1 MPRASDRPES
11 RGQRATHVGGMVSLA
26 SLLLVA
32 AVALAPRAAQAQ
44 ATEVTCASDGGR
56 QVECDMDTRGRV
68 AMKRQLSRAPCVEGQ
83 SWGLSRSSVWVKD
96 GCRAVFVNESASG
109 ASAPPPPADLR
120 GDSGQL
126 PDEVTCASD
135 GGRQV
140 ECPMNTRGRV
150 TMTKQLSHAACV
162 EGRSWGLSRSG
173 VWVKDGCRAS
183 FARDTANGY
192 DSLPPPARGDVAPRR
207 AVEACNDYSRRGYAG
222 EVLST
227 SALRPPYWEVILKY
241 DNDRYVCNVSSA
253 GQVQSFERL
262 R

>member
-1 MPRASDRPES
+1 MAKPSDRSARTHGGVS
-11 RGQRATHVGGMVSLA
+11 RARVVAG
-26 SLLLVA
+26 LVA
-32 AVALAPRAAQAQ
+32 MLATAGALLAPRPALAQ

-56 QVECDMDTRGRV
+56 KVECDMDTRGRV
-68 AMKRQLSRAPCVEGQ
+68 TLKRQLSRAPCVEDQ

-96 GCRAVFVNESASG
+96 GCRGVFVNESASSYG
-109 ASAPPPPADLR
+109 APPPPADLR
-120 GDSGQL
+120 GDSASL

-150 TMTKQLSHAACV
+150 RMTKQLSRAPCV
-162 EGRSWGLSRSG
+162 EDRSWGLARSG

-183 FARDTANGY
+183 FARDTGNGY
-192 DSLPPPARGDVAPRR
+192 DSLPPPSRRDVAPRA
-207 AVEACNDYSRRGYAG
+207 AVAACNDYSRRGYDG

-227 SALRPPYWEVILKY
+227 SAQRPPYWEVILKF
-241 DNDRYVCNVSSA
+241 DNDRYVCNVTSS

>member
-1 MPRASDRPES
+1 MARASELARAS
-11 RGQRATHVGGMVSLA
+11 RNRLA
-26 SLLLVA
+26 NITLGVA
-32 AVALAPRAAQAQ
+32 AALLACVIFAPAPARAQG
-44 ATEVTCASDGGR
+44 TEVTCASDGGR

-68 AMKRQLSRAPCVEGQ
+68 VMVRQLSRAPCIEDR
-83 SWGLSRSSVWVKD
+83 SWGLSKHSVWVKD
-96 GCRAVFVNESASG
+96 GCRAVFANQSAAG
-109 ASAPPPPADLR
+109 YGGPPPRDT
-120 GDSGQL
+120 GDGTENL
-126 PDEVTCASD
+126 PDQVTCASD

-150 TMTKQLSHAACV
+150 SMTRQLSRAACV
-162 EGRSWGLSRSG
+162 EGQSWGLAKHG

-207 AVEACNDYSRRGYAG
+207 AVQACNDYSRRGYEG

-227 SALRPPYWEVILKY
+227 SAQRPPYWEVILKF
-241 DNDRYVCNVSSA
+241 DSDRYVCNVTSS
-253 GQVQSFERL
+253 GQVESFERL